1 MESDDW
7 DRSDREL
14 IKAIELAELTGY
26 AEPESWKW
34 EAARELFL
42 TPQELERRLERLDR
56 WRGLRWDLALG
67 TMVFL
72 G

>member
-1 MESDDW
+1 V
-7 DRSDREL
+7 RL
-14 IKAIELAELTGY
+14 IELAELTTRSS
-26 AEPESWKW
+26 PEAWQW

-42 TPQELERRLERLDR
+42 TPQELEARLEKLDQ
-56 WRGLRWDLALG
+56 WRGLKWDTDLG